1 MSFSIDAGTF
11 VLCAKTKGNKSIL
24 DSSKQYVIPI
34 YQRPYSW
41 TEHQLTK
48 FISDIFA
55 SFSGYEG
62 GSLPEAMF
70 IGTMQLSKPNDLG
83 NQDIIDGQQRLS
95 TFLILIKTLQLM
107 YPTSALLND
116 FKFDWLTTKV
126 NNGKEQQYL
135 NEFLISDSLEFDSEC
150 LLNPY
155 KTNAALIYKELV
167 KHITLNVDASEFDI
181 GSFIGYLYS
190 NIYFVVIETQASL
203 AKTLQIFDA
212 INTTGLDL
220 SSGDV
225 FKIRM
230 YEYLNKDGTKDHVF
244 NDISNL
250 YEKIETN
257 NERFNREV
265 STINNILGI
274 YQYYLIARYKLPVV
288 LYSLATTTFY
298 DRLFETLFNI
308 NKWEHFKNNVENN
321 KLVLSLSEINKI
333 IDTRYEWETK
343 WSTGDYGKVENAAT
357 IHLWRWSRY
366 SRYEILNFVF
376 LNRFHAD
383 EDKFLKLYEFSNQL
397 VKLYLYFSLKY
408 QKSVNEIKAT
418 FNNKLIELII
428 NGSFESIINVI
439 KAKMDDQNSDN
450 LKETISGNI
459 VAIPTMKNIL
469 CRLSALLQ
477 EDREVTDKEG
487 ILVLREKLFLTKFD
501 VEHIQSFNDKNLVL
515 RQKIKDEWGDYLH
528 CLGNLVLLE
537 QKINRSIGNDPDKKL
552 TGYKESK
559 LKAVNVTIANL
570 YPKWS
575 REVVKTRKYKEV
587 NKIIDYLCG
596 TSNKS

>member
-11 VLCAKTKGNKSIL
+11 VLCAKTKGSKSIL

-48 FISDIFA
+48 FISDIFS
-55 SFSGYEG
+55 SFSGYDG

-70 IGTMQLSKPNDLG
+70 IGTMQLSKKNDLG
-83 NQDIIDGQQRLS
+83 KQDIIDGQQRLS

-107 YPTSALLND
+107 YPTSFLLND

-135 NEFLISDSLEFDSEC
+135 NEFLISDSLELDSEC

-155 KTNAALIYKELV
+155 KKNAVLIHKELV
-167 KHITLNVDASEFDI
+167 KHITLNEEASEFDI

-203 AKTLQIFDA
+203 AKTLQIFDT

-244 NDISNL
+244 NDISKL

-257 NERFNREV
+257 NEKFSREV

-274 YQYYLIARYKLPVV
+274 YKYYLIAKYKLPVI
-288 LYSLATTTFY
+288 LYNLATTTFY

-308 NKWEHFKNNVENN
+308 NKWEYFKNNVENN
-321 KLVLSLSEINKI
+321 KLVLCLDEIDKI
-333 IDTRYEWETK
+333 IDTRYEWEAK
-343 WSTGDYGKVENAAT
+343 WSKGDYGNAENAAI
-357 IHLWRWSRY
+357 IHLWTWSRY
-366 SRYEILNFVF
+366 SKYNVLNYVF
-376 LNRFHAD
+376 LNRFYDD
-383 EDKFLKLYEFSNQL
+383 EDKFEMLYIFSNQL

-428 NGSFESIINVI
+428 NESFESIINFI
-439 KAKMDDQNSDN
+439 NMKMNEQNLEK
-450 LKETISGNI
+450 LKETISGNV
-459 VAIPTMKNIL
+459 VAVPTMKNIL

-477 EDREVTDKEG
+477 EDREVTDKAG

-501 VEHIQSFNDKNLVL
+501 IEHIQPCNDEDLNI
-515 RQKIKDEWGDYLH
+515 RQKIKDEWGSDLH
-528 CLGNLVLLE
+528 SLGNLVLLE
-537 QKINRSIGNDPDKKL
+537 HDINRRIGNKSDKKL
-552 TGYKESK
+552 AGYKESK
-559 LKAVNVTIANL
+559 LRAVNVSVASL
-570 YPKWS
+570 YPTWN
-575 REVVKTRKYKEV
+575 RDVVKIRKEKEV
-587 NKIIDYLCG
+587 NKVINYLCDIPE
-596 TSNKS
+596 

>member
-11 VLCAKTKGNKSIL
+11 VLCAKTKGTKSIL
-24 DSSKQYVIPI
+24 DNSKQYVIPI

-55 SFSGYEG
+55 SFSGYDG

-70 IGTMQLSKPNDLG
+70 IGTMQLSKKNDLG
-83 NQDIIDGQQRLS
+83 KQDIIDGQQRLS

-107 YPTSALLND
+107 YPTSALLD
-116 FKFDWLTTKV
+116 YFKFDWLTTKV

-135 NEFLISDSLEFDSEC
+135 NEFLIADSLELDSEC

-155 KTNAALIYKELV
+155 KKNAVLIHKELV
-167 KHITLNVDASEFDI
+167 KHITSNEEASEFDI

-230 YEYLNKDGTKDHVF
+230 YEYLNKDGTKDHIF
-244 NDISNL
+244 NDISKL

-257 NERFNREV
+257 NERFSREV
-265 STINNILGI
+265 VTINNILGI
-274 YQYYLIARYKLPVV
+274 YQYYLIAKYKLPVI
-288 LYSLATTTFY
+288 LYNLATTTFY

-321 KLVLSLSEINKI
+321 KLVLCLDEIDKI
-333 IDTRYEWETK
+333 IDTRYEWEAK
-343 WSTGDYGKVENAAT
+343 WSKGDYGNAENAAI
-357 IHLWRWSRY
+357 IHLWTWSRY
-366 SRYEILNFVF
+366 SKYNVLNYVF
-376 LNRFHAD
+376 LNRFYDD
-383 EDKFLKLYEFSNQL
+383 EDKFEMLYIFSNQL

-418 FNNKLIELII
+418 FNNKLIDLII
-428 NGSFESIINVI
+428 NESFESIINFI
-439 KAKMDDQNSDN
+439 NMKMNEQNLEK
-450 LKETISGNI
+450 LKETISGNV
-459 VAIPTMKNIL
+459 VAVPTMKNIL
-469 CRLSALLQ
+469 CRLSAFFQ
-477 EDREVTDKEG
+477 EDREVTDKAG

-501 VEHIQSFNDKNLVL
+501 IEHIQPCNDEDLNI
-515 RQKIKDEWGDYLH
+515 RQKIKDEWGSDLH
-528 CLGNLVLLE
+528 SLGNLVLLE
-537 QKINRSIGNDPDKKL
+537 HDINRRIGNKSDKKL
-552 TGYKESK
+552 AGYKESK
-559 LKAVNVTIANL
+559 LRAVNVSVASL
-570 YPKWS
+570 YLTWN
-575 REVVKTRKYKEV
+575 RDVVKIRKETEV
-587 NKIIDYLCG
+587 NKVINYLCDIPE
-596 TSNKS
+596 

>member
-11 VLCAKTKGNKSIL
+11 VLCAKTKGTKSIL

-55 SFSGYEG
+55 SFSGYDG
-62 GSLPEAMF
+62 GRLPEAMF
-70 IGTMQLSKPNDLG
+70 IGTMQLSKRNDLG
-83 NQDIIDGQQRLS
+83 KQDIIDGQQRLS

-107 YPTSALLND
+107 YPTSELLNVS
-116 FKFDWLTTKV
+116 KFDWLTTKV

-135 NEFLISDSLEFDSEC
+135 NEFLISDSLEVDSEC

-155 KTNAALIYKELV
+155 KANAVLIHKELV
-167 KHITLNVDASEFDI
+167 KHITLNEEASEFDI

-230 YEYLNKDGTKDHVF
+230 YEYLNKDGTKDHIF
-244 NDISNL
+244 NDISKL

-257 NERFNREV
+257 NEKFGGKV

-274 YQYYLIARYKLPVV
+274 YKYYLIAKNKLPVV
-288 LYSLATTTFY
+288 LYNLATTTFY

-308 NKWEHFKNNVENN
+308 NRWEHFKNNVEDN
-321 KLVLSLSEINKI
+321 KLVLSLNEIDKI
-333 IDTRYEWETK
+333 IDTRYEWEAK
-343 WSTGDYGKVENAAT
+343 WSTGDYGNAENAAI

-376 LNRFHAD
+376 LNRFYDD
-383 EDKFLKLYEFSNQL
+383 EDKFEMLYIFSNQL

-418 FNNKLIELII
+418 FNNKLIDLII
-428 NGSFESIINVI
+428 NESFESIINFI
-439 KAKMDDQNSDN
+439 NMKMNEQNLEK
-450 LKETISGNI
+450 LKETISGNV
-459 VAIPTMKNIL
+459 VAVPTMKNIL

-477 EDREVTDKEG
+477 EDREVTDKAG

-501 VEHIQSFNDKNLVL
+501 IEHIQPCNDEDLNI
-515 RQKIKDEWGDYLH
+515 RQKIKDEWGSDLH
-528 CLGNLVLLE
+528 SLGNLVLLE
-537 QKINRSIGNDPDKKL
+537 HDINRRIGNKSDKKL
-552 TGYKESK
+552 AGYKESK
-559 LKAVNVTIANL
+559 LRAVNVSVASL
-570 YPKWS
+570 YPTWN
-575 REVVKTRKYKEV
+575 RDVVKIRKEKEV
-587 NKIIDYLCG
+587 NKVINYLCDIPE
-596 TSNKS
+596 